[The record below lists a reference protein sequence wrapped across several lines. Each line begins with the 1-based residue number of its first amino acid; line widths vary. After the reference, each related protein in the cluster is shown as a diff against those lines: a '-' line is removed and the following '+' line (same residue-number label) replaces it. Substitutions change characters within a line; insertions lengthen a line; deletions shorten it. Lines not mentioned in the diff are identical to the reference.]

1 MKKKYSDP
9 LMFPTVL
16 LDDIIVSPSN
26 NGGQG
31 PDDEVPLNA
40 SRKVGPMLNSAP
52 AMETTDPVSIVNP
65 VEEAVTSPETAV
77 EETSGESATTVES
90 SPLEAGSVMDD
101 IVPTGETEA
110 AAEGNTN

>member
-9 LMFPTVL
+9 LMFPAVL
-16 LDDIIVSPSN
+16 LDGIVVSQSD

-31 PDDEVPLNA
+31 PDVEVPLNA

-52 AMETTDPVSIVNP
+52 AMETADSVSIVNP
-65 VEEAVTSPETAV
+65 VEEAVTSPETVV
-77 EETSGESATTVES
+77 EETSGESASTVES

-110 AAEGNTN
+110 ATDGNTN